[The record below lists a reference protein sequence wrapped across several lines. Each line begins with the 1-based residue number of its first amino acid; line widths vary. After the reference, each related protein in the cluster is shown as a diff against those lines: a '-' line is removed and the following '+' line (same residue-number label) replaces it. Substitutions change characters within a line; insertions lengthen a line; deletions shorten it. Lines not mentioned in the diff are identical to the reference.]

1 MPPMRELTGTPAT
14 REAQGQTRRS
24 AFPVALPAGA
34 RGLLALCFLGTVR
47 AALTAS
53 LLGLLCVGLWV
64 AGLALAAPPGMM
76 LFLGLVVLPVGVL
89 GVPVTGLLLGQ
100 HLPAEYRQ
108 LGVGAQL
115 RLWWAG
121 HHLHRWPLPAG
132 AWLEPRMRRHAAL
145 IGARAAQIAPLARG
159 ARAALTAELMRGL
172 GQAETAAEATAFIDE
187 AVQRIA
193 RWESGAVGLPPIGAK
208 LYLGHDPRS
217 RRAARVRRTAGRLG
231 VASDRLNYFWR
242 GQVLL
247 LPPVRAYRTL
257 ALLIDAL
264 MDLGVAAHGRPL
276 PLQITVQGELGDDAK
291 WIAFAQLLA
300 SGLDLALS
308 GPERRGDEGNII
320 ARGRV
325 APEPVPGAPLGRD
338 RTDFLFS
345 LVWTPVP
352 AMAAAGYAD
361 QHARDLRVVQHLAA
375 ALLAARVPPAARTA
389 LERRLAAIWQEFVT
403 ALADLCAAWGLA
415 EAVQAR
421 YLDEPFAAVQPHLA
435 ALLSRKAETPVL
447 VAEARRAR
455 DQALALTELTLAVHR
470 QAAPG
475 GLRRLRAGWTDGR
488 GEIVLGLRRGLKRVR
503 RAIRAGARVA
513 LLTRSG
519 DTLTVLLD
527 EPQGLR

>member
-1 MPPMRELTGTPAT
+1 VNPPRDERARGGRPRAATP
-14 REAQGQTRRS
+14 
-24 AFPVALPAGA
+24 FPEGPH
-34 RGLLALCFLGTVR
+34 GLLALCFLGTVR
-47 AALTAS
+47 AGLAAS

-89 GVPVTGLLLGQ
+89 GLPVTGLLLGQ
-100 HLPAEYRQ
+100 HLPTEYRQ
-108 LGVGAQL
+108 LGVSGQL
-115 RLWWAG
+115 RLWLAG
-121 HHLHRWPLPAG
+121 RHLHRWPLPAG
-132 AWLEPRMRRHAAL
+132 AWLEPGLRRHAAL
-145 IGARAAQIAPLARG
+145 IVARAAQIAPLARG

-172 GQAETAAEATAFIDE
+172 GQAETAAGAAASLDE
-187 AVQRIA
+187 AVQRVA
-193 RWESGAVGLPPIGAK
+193 RWESAAVGLPPVGAK
-208 LYLGHDPRS
+208 LYLGHDLRS
-217 RRAARVRRTAGRLG
+217 RRAARVRRLAGRLG
-231 VASDRLNYFWR
+231 IVSDRLNYFWR

-247 LPPVRAYRTL
+247 LPPVRSYRTL

-264 MDLGVAAHGRPL
+264 VDLGVAARGRPL
-276 PLQITVQGELGDDAK
+276 PLQITVQGDLGDEAK

-300 SGLDLALS
+300 SGLDLSLS

-320 ARGRV
+320 ARGRA
-325 APEPVPGAPLGRD
+325 APEPVPGAPPGPD

-352 AMAAAGYAD
+352 AMVTAGYAD
-361 QHARDLRVVQHLAA
+361 QHTRDLRVVQHLAA
-375 ALLAARVPPAARTA
+375 ALLAARVPPAARTP
-389 LERRLAAIWQEFVT
+389 LEHRLAAIWQGFVT
-403 ALADLCAAWGLA
+403 ALAGLCAAWGLA

-435 ALLSRKAETPVL
+435 ALLSRKAENPAL
-447 VAEARRAR
+447 VAAVRQTR

-488 GEIVLGLRRGLKRVR
+488 EEIRLRLPRGLKRVR

-527 EPQGLR
+527 GPAP